1 MTPKELFEALD
12 KLDVDYEVMQIFD
25 GIRSINFIVDEE
37 EDDEEQ

>member
-12 KLDVDYEVMQIFD
+12 KLNIDYEVMQIFD

-37 EDDEEQ
+37 EENES